1 MNRMPTALL
10 VDDDR
15 SQTHLLSNFVRR
27 AGYEP
32 VECHYA
38 PDCMDM
44 VERLHPEVIVLD
56 LTMPGMTGFDIAD
69 EIMHNPDLRPRR
81 LIALTADG
89 SNEARLQ
96 TASHGFDFHF
106 VKPISVEVLLGAL
119 DAPSAGEG
127 RGTAGYRGSE

>member
-1 MNRMPTALL
+1 MPIALL

-15 SQTHLLSNFVRR
+15 AQTFLLAKLVSR

-38 PDCMDM
+38 RDCMEM

-69 EIMHNPDLRPRR
+69 EISHNPDLRPKR
-81 LIALTADG
+81 LIAVTADG
-89 SNEARLQ
+89 SDVARRL
-96 TASHGFDFHF
+96 TAEHGFDFHF
-106 VKPISVEVLLGAL
+106 VKPISVDVLIEAL
-119 DAPSAGEG
+119 AAPDGQA
-127 RGTAGYRGSE
+127 TP